1 MKKIFDIII
10 EKEIG
15 KKDSLI
21 IYEYFFKRDIAEEIE
36 KLKVIKKSHFGDKDV
51 IYLSPLH

>member
-1 MKKIFDIII
+1 MKKIFNTIV
-10 EKEIG
+10 EREIA

-21 IYEYFFKRDIAEEIE
+21 VYEYFFKRDITEEIK

-51 IYLSPLH
+51 IYLSPLN